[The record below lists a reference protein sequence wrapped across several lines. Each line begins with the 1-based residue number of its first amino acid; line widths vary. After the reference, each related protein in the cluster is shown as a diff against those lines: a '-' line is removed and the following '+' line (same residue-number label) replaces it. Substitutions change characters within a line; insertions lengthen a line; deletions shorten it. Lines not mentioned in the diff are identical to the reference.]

1 MATSFSHLLRT
12 RSLGSSFHLPLFKH
26 PERVGSPSN
35 KSRIFSHHFLC
46 YHFGPSQHH
55 VSLWSFQ
62 QPSTFPSVGLLN
74 SAACVIL
81 LKKQIRSAGSL
92 DYTLQW
98 FSPHPEESSWKL
110 LSSLP
115 LSGKKQNQTQVLPAR
130 DHCPFVLPPSPWEH
144 QDCWCFQGHTW
155 VPVIL
160 TC

>member
-46 YHFGPSQHH
+46 YHFGLSQHH

-115 LSGKKQNQTQVLPAR
+115 LSGKKQNQTQEKAHPEKYFISHRAGGRKCRPAWDAEASTR
-130 DHCPFVLPPSPWEH
+130 PR
-144 QDCWCFQGHTW
+144 
-155 VPVIL
+155 
-160 TC
+160 